1 MKMKIR
7 SSTTA
12 ILLFARSTESEVHEK
27 WLPNGEEIYT
37 LLNKRARKLAEES
50 GLPFFHS
57 TEQNQIGTDFGS
69 RFSHAIQTI
78 FDQGYTSVISIGN
91 DTPQLTQ
98 KDIQAAL
105 EQIRQKNSIIGP
117 SKDGGIYLLGIHAT
131 DFDQDEFSTLKWCT
145 HHVQDSLTEYFRL
158 RETSLHVLRHYHDLD
173 FASDIPILLNMKA
186 IIPFGIL
193 NVLRSAIKRVILWIV
208 IPALPCKTPL
218 WQPNLNKGSPV

>member
-1 MKMKIR
+1 MR

-12 ILLFARSTESEVHEK
+12 ILLFARSTEREVHEK
-27 WLPNGEEIYT
+27 WLPKGEEIYT

-69 RFSHAIQTI
+69 RFSHAIQTV

-91 DTPQLTQ
+91 DTPQLKQ

-117 SKDGGIYLLGIHAT
+117 SKDGGIYLLGIHAA
-131 DFDQDEFSTLKWCT
+131 DFDQAEFSTLKWCT
-145 HHVQDSLTEYFRL
+145 HHVQDSLTDYFRL
-158 RETSLHVLRHYHDLD
+158 RESSLHVLHHYHDID
-173 FASDIPILLNMKA
+173 FASDIAVLLSIQA
-186 IIPFGIL
+186 FIPFGIL
-193 NVLRSAIKRVILWIV
+193 NILRSAIIRVILWID
-208 IPALPCKTPL
+208 ILIIHSKTPL
-218 WQPNLNKGSPV
+218 WQPNLNKGSPL